1 MLILPLMG
9 VSPQKIVVDDDVLSP
24 IVILWVAC
32 GAFFLLREMWEMRS
46 LVARRG
52 LNESGLEQMVM
63 MYKRDEDG
71 KGKK

>member
-32 GAFFLLREMWEMRS
+32 GAFFFASRDVGDEK
-46 LVARRG
+46 
-52 LNESGLEQMVM
+52 SG
-63 MYKRDEDG
+63 
-71 KGKK
+71 GKKRTE